1 MSVESQCSTCLGSG
15 EMGTEVGPV
24 ACPDCGGEGRL
35 PRASTLIEWRSRDIE
50 KAYTNS
56 QEPAA
61 NDVRWLAAELR
72 RARAALT
79 EIVSL
84 SQELDDGPLP
94 SRLRFVANEV
104 LGLYDVARAQAEV
117 GDRAEVTLNAS

>member
-1 MSVESQCSTCLGSG
+1 
-15 EMGTEVGPV
+15 
-24 ACPDCGGEGRL
+24 L